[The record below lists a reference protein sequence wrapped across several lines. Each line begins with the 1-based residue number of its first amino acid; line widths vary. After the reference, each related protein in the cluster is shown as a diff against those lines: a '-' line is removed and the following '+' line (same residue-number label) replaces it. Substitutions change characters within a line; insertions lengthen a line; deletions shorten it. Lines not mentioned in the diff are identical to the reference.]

1 MDFWGEKEYWVP
13 CQNDMVI
20 NIRDSI
26 ILGIIAINFRE
37 MFSFLV

>member
-1 MDFWGEKEYWVP
+1 MDFWGEEEYWAP

>member
-1 MDFWGEKEYWVP
+1 MDFWGEEEYWVP
-13 CQNDMVI
+13 CQNGMVI